1 MVQREWVEK
10 DFYKELGVAS
20 DASDSE
26 IKSVARKLMAE
37 NHPDRNPN
45 NPVAEER
52 YKAVGEAKDVLLDKA
67 KRKEYDETRRLFANG
82 GRRFNGGGGGGNF
95 GGFGGDGAEFNLG
108 DLFDAAPQTG
118 GANIGDLFGGLFGRG
133 AQQPR
138 PSRPRRGN
146 DLETETE
153 LSFLE
158 ATKGVAMPLRLTS
171 PAPCTNCH
179 GSGARPGTS
188 PKVCPNCNGAGVI
201 NRNQGAFGFSEP
213 CTECRGTGSI
223 IEEPCDECGGK
234 GATTRT
240 RTINVRIPPGVEDGQ
255 RIRLAGQG
263 EAGLRGAP
271 SGDLFVTV
279 HVRPD
284 KVFGRTGDDL
294 TVTVPVSFH
303 ELALGTTL
311 SVPTLEGKV
320 GVRVP
325 KGTSDG
331 RILRV
336 RGRGVPK
343 RAGGHGDLLVTVKVA
358 VPPTS
363 KAKPPRRSR
372 PTPRPS
378 GQAGSTRGPDGPV
391 RDEQE
396 GRRSHLPDL
405 GRRGARGHARP
416 DAADLRPAWP
426 GQSAA

>member
-1 MVQREWVEK
+1 MAQREWVEK
-10 DFYKELGVAS
+10 DFYKELGVSS
-20 DASDSE
+20 DATAKE
-26 IKSVARKLMAE
+26 IKGAYRKLASE
-37 NHPDRNPN
+37 LHPDKNPDG
-45 NPVAEER
+45 ADR
-52 YKAVGEAKDVLLDKA
+52 FKAVSEAYSVLSDDA
-67 KRKEYDETRRLFANG
+67 KRKEYDETRRLFA
-82 GRRFNGGGGGGNF
+82 GGGFGRGRYTGGSSGNF
-95 GGFGGDGAEFNLG
+95 GGFGSDGAEFNLN
-108 DLFDAAPQTG
+108 DLFDAAGQTG

-153 LSFLE
+153 LSFME
-158 ATKGVAMPLRLTS
+158 ATRGVAMPLRLTS

-213 CTECRGTGSI
+213 CTECRGSGSI
-223 IEEPCDECGGK
+223 IEQPCDECK
-234 GATTRT
+234 GTGVTTRT

-271 SGDLFVTV
+271 SGDLYVTV
-279 HVRPD
+279 HVKPD
-284 KVFGRTGDDL
+284 KVFGRDGNDL
-294 TVTVPVSFH
+294 TVTVPVSFS

-343 RAGGHGDLLVTVKVA
+343 RSGGHGDLLVTVKVA
-358 VPPTS
+358 VPPKLEGEAAEALEAYA
-363 KAKPPRRSR
+363 KAERASGFDPR
-372 PTPRPS
+372 
-378 GQAGSTRGPDGPV
+378 AGWA
-391 RDEQE
+391 
-396 GRRSHLPDL
+396 
-405 GRRGARGHARP
+405 GA
-416 DAADLRPAWP
+416 
-426 GQSAA
+426 

>member
-1 MVQREWVEK
+1 MAQREWVEK
-10 DFYKELGVAS
+10 DFYKELGVSS
-20 DASDSE
+20 DASADE
-26 IKSVARKLMAE
+26 IKRAYRKLARDL
-37 NHPDRNPN
+37 HPDTNSEPSA
-45 NPVAEER
+45 AER
-52 YKAVGEAKDVLLDKA
+52 FKAVSEAHSVLSDTA
-67 KRKEYDETRRLFANG
+67 KRKEYDETRRLFAGG
-82 GRRFNGGGGGGNF
+82 GRGRFNGGNF
-95 GGFGGDGAEFNLG
+95 GGFGGDGAEFNLN
-108 DLFDAAPQTG
+108 DLFDAAGQTG

-133 AQQPR
+133 AQPR

-153 LSFLE
+153 LSFME

-188 PKVCPNCNGAGVI
+188 PKVCPNCNGSGVI
-201 NRNQGAFGFSEP
+201 SRNQGAFGFSEP
-213 CTECRGTGSI
+213 CTECRGSGSI
-223 IEEPCDECGGK
+223 IEHPCQECQGTGV
-234 GATTRT
+234 TTRT

-271 SGDLFVTV
+271 SGDLYVTV
-279 HVRPD
+279 HVKSD
-284 KVFGRTGDDL
+284 KVFGRDGDDL
-294 TVTVPVSFH
+294 TVTVPVAFH

-343 RAGGHGDLLVTVKVA
+343 RSGGHGDLLVTVKVA
-358 VPPTS
+358 VPPNLEGEAQEALETYA
-363 KAKPPRRSR
+363 KAERASGFDPR
-372 PTPRPS
+372 
-378 GQAGSTRGPDGPV
+378 AGWA
-391 RDEQE
+391 
-396 GRRSHLPDL
+396 
-405 GRRGARGHARP
+405 GA
-416 DAADLRPAWP
+416 
-426 GQSAA
+426 

>member
-1 MVQREWVEK
+1 MAQREWVEK
-10 DFYKELGVAS
+10 DFYKELGVAP
-20 DASDSE
+20 DASQDE
-26 IKSVARKLMAE
+26 IKRVARKLLAE
-37 NHPDRNPN
+37 NHPDRNPEN
-45 NPVAEER
+45 KAAEDR
-52 YKAVGEAKDVLLDKA
+52 YKAVSEAKEVLTDPA
-67 KRKEYDETRRLFANG
+67 KRKEYDETRRLFAG
-82 GRRFNGGGGGGNF
+82 GGFGRRFNGGDF
-95 GGFGGDGAEFNLG
+95 TGGFGAGDDGAEFNLN
-108 DLFDAAPQTG
+108 DLFDAAGRSG

-133 AQQPR
+133 AQAR

-188 PKVCPNCNGAGVI
+188 PKVCPTCNGSGVI

-213 CTECRGTGSI
+213 CTDCRGSGSI
-223 IEEPCDECGGK
+223 IEHPCDECK
-234 GATTRT
+234 GTGVTTRT

-271 SGDLFVTV
+271 SGDLYVTV

-284 KVFGRTGDDL
+284 KVFARDGDDL
-294 TVTVPVSFH
+294 TVTVPVSFT

-311 SVPTLEGKV
+311 SVPTLDGKV

-343 RAGGHGDLLVTVKVA
+343 RSGGQGDLLVTVKVA
-358 VPPTS
+358 VPPS
-363 KAKPPRRSR
+363 LEGAAKEALEAYAVAERSSGFDPR
-372 PTPRPS
+372 
-378 GQAGSTRGPDGPV
+378 AGWAGNR
-391 RDEQE
+391 
-396 GRRSHLPDL
+396 
-405 GRRGARGHARP
+405 
-416 DAADLRPAWP
+416 
-426 GQSAA
+426 

>member
-1 MVQREWVEK
+1 MAQREWVEK
-10 DFYKELGVAS
+10 DFYKELGVSS
-20 DASDSE
+20 DATEAE
-26 IKSVARKLMAE
+26 IKKAYRKLASQL
-37 NHPDRNPN
+37 HPDRNPN
-45 NPVAEER
+45 NPEAEKR
-52 YKAVGEAKDVLLDKA
+52 FKAASEANSVLSDPA
-67 KRKEYDETRRLFANG
+67 KKKEYDETRRLFANG
-82 GRRFNGGGGGGNF
+82 GFGRRFNSGDGNF
-95 GGFGGDGAEFNLG
+95 GGFGGDGSEVNLG
-108 DLFDAAPQTG
+108 DLFGAAGQTG

-146 DLETETE
+146 DLETETA

-188 PKVCPNCNGAGVI
+188 PKVCPNCNGSGI
-201 NRNQGAFGFSEP
+201 ISRNQGAFGFSEP

-223 IEEPCDECGGK
+223 IDEPCEECGGK

-271 SGDLFVTV
+271 SGDLYVTV

-284 KVFGRTGDDL
+284 KVFGRDGDDL

-343 RAGGHGDLLVTVKVA
+343 RSGGHGDLLVTVKVA
-358 VPPTS
+358 VPPNLEGEVAEALEAYA
-363 KAKPPRRSR
+363 KAERASGFDPRAGW
-372 PTPRPS
+372 S
-378 GQAGSTRGPDGPV
+378 GN
-391 RDEQE
+391 
-396 GRRSHLPDL
+396 
-405 GRRGARGHARP
+405 
-416 DAADLRPAWP
+416 
-426 GQSAA
+426 

>member
-1 MVQREWVEK
+1 MAQREWVEK
-10 DFYKELGVAS
+10 DFYKELGVSS
-20 DASDSE
+20 DASADE
-26 IKSVARKLMAE
+26 IKKAYRKLASE
-37 NHPDRNPN
+37 LHPDRNPDSG
-45 NPVAEER
+45 AADR
-52 YKAVGEAKDVLLDKA
+52 FKAVSEANSVLSDPA
-67 KRKEYDETRRLFANG
+67 KRKEYDETRRLFAGG
-82 GRRFNGGGGGGNF
+82 GRRFNTGGNF
-95 GGFGGDGAEFNLG
+95 SGGFGSDGAEFNLG
-108 DLFDAAPQTG
+108 DLFDAAGQSG

-133 AQQPR
+133 AQPR

-188 PKVCPNCNGAGVI
+188 PKVCPNCNGSGVV

-213 CTECRGTGSI
+213 CTECRGSGSI
-223 IEEPCDECGGK
+223 IEHPCAECQGTGV
-234 GATTRT
+234 TTRT

-271 SGDLFVTV
+271 SGDLYVTV

-284 KVFGRTGDDL
+284 KVFGRDGDDL
-294 TVTVPVSFH
+294 TVAVPVSFH

-311 SVPTLEGKV
+311 SVPTLDGKV

-343 RAGGHGDLLVTVKVA
+343 RSGGHGDLLVTVKVA
-358 VPPTS
+358 VPPNLEGEAAEALEAYA
-363 KAKPPRRSR
+363 KAERASGFDPR
-372 PTPRPS
+372 
-378 GQAGSTRGPDGPV
+378 AGWAGNI
-391 RDEQE
+391 
-396 GRRSHLPDL
+396 
-405 GRRGARGHARP
+405 
-416 DAADLRPAWP
+416 
-426 GQSAA
+426 

>member
-1 MVQREWVEK
+1 MAQREWVEK
-10 DFYKELGVAS
+10 DFYKELGVSS
-20 DASDSE
+20 DASADE
-26 IKSVARKLMAE
+26 IKRAYRKLARDL
-37 NHPDRNPN
+37 HPDTNADPSA
-45 NPVAEER
+45 AER
-52 YKAVGEAKDVLLDKA
+52 FKAVSEAHSVLSDPA
-67 KRKEYDETRRLFANG
+67 KRKEYDETRRLFA
-82 GRRFNGGGGGGNF
+82 GGGFGRGRFSAGNF
-95 GGFGGDGAEFNLG
+95 GGFGGDGAEFNLN
-108 DLFDAAPQTG
+108 DLFDAAGQTG

-153 LSFLE
+153 LSFME
-158 ATKGVAMPLRLTS
+158 ATKGVMMPLRLTS

-188 PKVCPNCNGAGVI
+188 PKVCPTCNGSGVVS
-201 NRNQGAFGFSEP
+201 RNQGAFGFSEP
-213 CTECRGTGSI
+213 CTECRGSGSI
-223 IEEPCDECGGK
+223 IEHPCEECRGSGV
-234 GATTRT
+234 TTRT

-271 SGDLFVTV
+271 SGDLYVTV
-279 HVRPD
+279 HVKPD
-284 KVFGRTGDDL
+284 KVFGRDGDDL
-294 TVTVPVSFH
+294 TVTVPVAFH

-343 RAGGHGDLLVTVKVA
+343 RSGGHGDLLVTVKVA
-358 VPPTS
+358 VPQNLEGEAAEALEAYA
-363 KAKPPRRSR
+363 KAERASGFDPR
-372 PTPRPS
+372 
-378 GQAGSTRGPDGPV
+378 AGWA
-391 RDEQE
+391 
-396 GRRSHLPDL
+396 
-405 GRRGARGHARP
+405 GA
-416 DAADLRPAWP
+416 
-426 GQSAA
+426 

>member
-1 MVQREWVEK
+1 MAQREWVEK
-10 DFYKELGVAS
+10 DFYKELGVSS
-20 DASDSE
+20 DATTDE
-26 IKSVARKLMAE
+26 IKKAYRKLASQL
-37 NHPDRNPN
+37 HPDRNPGDAA
-45 NPVAEER
+45 AEKR
-52 YKAVGEAKDVLLDKA
+52 FKAVSEANSVLSDAA
-67 KRKEYDETRRLFANG
+67 KKKEYDETRRLFANG
-82 GRRFNGGGGGGNF
+82 GLGRRFNAGDGNF
-95 GGFGGDGAEFNLG
+95 GGFGGFGGDGNEVNLG
-108 DLFDAAPQTG
+108 DLFGAAGQTG

-158 ATKGVAMPLRLTS
+158 GTKGVAMPLRLTS

-201 NRNQGAFGFSEP
+201 SRNQGAFGFSEP
-213 CTECRGTGSI
+213 CTECRGSGSI
-223 IEEPCDECGGK
+223 IEEPCDECK
-234 GATTRT
+234 GTGVTTRT

-271 SGDLFVTV
+271 SGDLYVTV

-284 KVFGRTGDDL
+284 KVFGRDGDDL

-343 RAGGHGDLLVTVKVA
+343 RSGGHGDLLVTVKVA
-358 VPPTS
+358 VPPNLEGEAAEALEAYA
-363 KAKPPRRSR
+363 KAERASGFDPRAGW
-372 PTPRPS
+372 S
-378 GQAGSTRGPDGPV
+378 GNS
-391 RDEQE
+391 
-396 GRRSHLPDL
+396 
-405 GRRGARGHARP
+405 
-416 DAADLRPAWP
+416 
-426 GQSAA
+426 

>member
-1 MVQREWVEK
+1 MAQREWVEK
-10 DFYKELGVAS
+10 DFYKELGVSS
-20 DASDSE
+20 DASADE
-26 IKSVARKLMAE
+26 IKRAYRKLARDL
-37 NHPDRNPN
+37 HPDTNPD
-45 NPVAEER
+45 PAAADR
-52 YKAVGEAKDVLLDKA
+52 FKAVSEAHSVLSDPA
-67 KRKEYDETRRLFANG
+67 KRKEYDETRRLFAG
-82 GRRFNGGGGGGNF
+82 GGFGRRFNGGGF
-95 GGFGGDGAEFNLG
+95 GGFGGDGTEFNLN
-108 DLFDAAPQTG
+108 DLFDAAGQTG

-133 AQQPR
+133 ASPR

-188 PKVCPNCNGAGVI
+188 PKVCPNCNGSGVI
-201 NRNQGAFGFSEP
+201 SRNQGAFGFSEP
-213 CTECRGTGSI
+213 CTQCRGSGSI
-223 IEEPCDECGGK
+223 IEHPCQECK
-234 GATTRT
+234 GTGVTTRT

-271 SGDLFVTV
+271 SGDLYVTV

-284 KVFGRTGDDL
+284 KVFGRDGDDL
-294 TVTVPVSFH
+294 IVTVPVSFH

-343 RAGGHGDLLVTVKVA
+343 RSGGHGDLLVTVKVA
-358 VPPTS
+358 VPPHLEGES
-363 KAKPPRRSR
+363 QEALEAYAKAERASGFDPR
-372 PTPRPS
+372 
-378 GQAGSTRGPDGPV
+378 AGWA
-391 RDEQE
+391 
-396 GRRSHLPDL
+396 
-405 GRRGARGHARP
+405 GA
-416 DAADLRPAWP
+416 
-426 GQSAA
+426 

>member
-1 MVQREWVEK
+1 MAQREWVEK
-10 DFYKELGVAS
+10 DFYKTLGVSS
-20 DASDSE
+20 DASEAE
-26 IKSVARKLMAE
+26 IKRVAKKLLAE
-37 NHPDRNPN
+37 NHPDRNPGN
-45 NPVAEER
+45 AAADEK
-52 YKAVGEAKDVLLDKA
+52 YKEVGEARDVLTDAA

-82 GRRFNGGGGGGNF
+82 GFGRRFPGGSTGGGTGGF
-95 GGFGGDGAEFNLG
+95 GGFGSDGAEFNLD
-108 DLFDAAPQTG
+108 DLFDQAGQTG

-179 GSGARPGTS
+179 GSGAKPGTS
-188 PKVCPNCNGAGVI
+188 PRVCATCNGSGVI
-201 NRNQGAFGFSEP
+201 SRNQGAFGFSEP
-213 CTECRGTGSI
+213 CTDCRGSGSI
-223 IEEPCDECGGK
+223 IDEPCDECK
-234 GATTRT
+234 GTGVTTRT

-271 SGDLFVTV
+271 SGDLYVTV

-284 KVFGRTGDDL
+284 KVFGRDGDDL
-294 TVTVPVSFH
+294 TVSVPVSFH

-343 RAGGHGDLLVTVKVA
+343 RSGGHGDLLVTVKVA
-358 VPPTS
+358 VPPGLEGEAAEALEAYA
-363 KAKPPRRSR
+363 KAERASGFDPRANW
-372 PTPRPS
+372 
-378 GQAGSTRGPDGPV
+378 AGNV
-391 RDEQE
+391 
-396 GRRSHLPDL
+396 
-405 GRRGARGHARP
+405 
-416 DAADLRPAWP
+416 
-426 GQSAA
+426 

>member
-1 MVQREWVEK
+1 MAQREWVEK
-10 DFYKELGVAS
+10 DFYKELGVSSEATA
-20 DASDSE
+20 DE
-26 IKSVARKLMAE
+26 IKRAYRKLAGE
-37 NHPDRNPN
+37 LHPDRNPN
-45 NPVAEER
+45 NPEAEER
-52 YKAVGEAKDVLLDKA
+52 YKTVTEAKEVLLDPA

-82 GRRFNGGGGGGNF
+82 GFGRRYSGGGGNF
-95 GGFGGDGAEFNLG
+95 GGFGSDGVEFNLG
-108 DLFDAAPQTG
+108 DLFDAAPQSG

-188 PKVCPNCNGAGVI
+188 PRVCATCNGSGVI
-201 NRNQGAFGFSEP
+201 SRNQGAFGFSEP
-213 CTECRGTGSI
+213 CNDCRGSGSI
-223 IEEPCDECGGK
+223 IDSPCDECK
-234 GATTRT
+234 GTGVTTRT

-271 SGDLFVTV
+271 SGDLYVTV

-284 KVFGRTGDDL
+284 KVFGRDGDDL

-336 RGRGVPK
+336 RERGVPK
-343 RAGGHGDLLVTVKVA
+343 RSGGHGDLLVTVKVA
-358 VPPTS
+358 VPPS
-363 KAKPPRRSR
+363 LEGEAAESLEAYAKAERASGFDPRA
-372 PTPRPS
+372 
-378 GQAGSTRGPDGPV
+378 GWAGS
-391 RDEQE
+391 
-396 GRRSHLPDL
+396 
-405 GRRGARGHARP
+405 
-416 DAADLRPAWP
+416 
-426 GQSAA
+426 